1 MSSFSAELMSLFQI
15 DYDSG
20 FCGDDYPVIEIPGS
34 KSVAARRLII
44 DYIRGEAP
52 EYVNMPRCDDTL
64 ELSAALR
71 DLRLGL
77 SGNRYDLGSG
87 GTSMRFFTALVASI
101 EGFDGIVDCSPQLR
115 RRPLSPLVDAL
126 RAVGADIEYL
136 EEEGCPPI
144 YIKGGKLKGGEV
156 AVDAGIS
163 SQFISALMLVSRL
176 WALPLSLGLR
186 GEIVSRP
193 YVEMTKRL
201 LEMSDDDSAPYIEG
215 DWSAA
220 AFFYAYCLLVPDKDV
235 RIGLLRKPDLS
246 VQGDAAVADI
256 FKYLGVESEWE
267 GDGEVVLRGNRH
279 VIDSR
284 RSMSVPVEF
293 DMGDVPDLVPAL
305 AVCMALAGIRFRF
318 IKVSHLRHKES
329 DRLSALQTEMGKIGF
344 AVETGDDFISWD
356 GIRLPMSKE
365 VIIESYE
372 DHRIAMAF
380 SIAAAKLHHIT
391 IRGGECVSKSFPG
404 FYGELRKIGFVIR
417 IIY

>member
-1 MSSFSAELMSLFQI
+1 MSLFQI

-101 EGFDGIVDCSPQLR
+101 EGFDGIVDCSLQLR

-235 RIGLLRKPDLS
+235 RIGLLRKPT
-246 VQGDAAVADI
+246 
-256 FKYLGVESEWE
+256 
-267 GDGEVVLRGNRH
+267 
-279 VIDSR
+279 
-284 RSMSVPVEF
+284 
-293 DMGDVPDLVPAL
+293 AL
-305 AVCMALAGIRFRF
+305 
-318 IKVSHLRHKES
+318 
-329 DRLSALQTEMGKIGF
+329 
-344 AVETGDDFISWD
+344 
-356 GIRLPMSKE
+356 
-365 VIIESYE
+365 
-372 DHRIAMAF
+372 
-380 SIAAAKLHHIT
+380 
-391 IRGGECVSKSFPG
+391 
-404 FYGELRKIGFVIR
+404 
-417 IIY
+417 